1 VAQGVESDCDL
12 DGLLDP
18 CEIAQGLEQDCDL
31 DGIPDSCAIAD
42 ALVDDC
48 DLNGVPDSCDIAS
61 GADQNGNGI
70 PDVCENIVFRRGD
83 CNASGGF
90 NIADAIIVLNYLFAL
105 TDAVT
110 CIDACDAND
119 DAGIDIADAVFLLGA
134 LFAGGPLP
142 LAPYPDCGEDPTVDT
157 LDCETYGAP
166 CP

>member
-1 VAQGVESDCDL
+1 
-12 DGLLDP
+12 
-18 CEIAQGLEQDCDL
+18 DCDL
-31 DGIPDSCAIAD
+31 DGIPDSCAIAG

-61 GADQNGNGI
+61 GADQDGNGI

-110 CIDACDAND
+110 CLDACDAND
-119 DAGIDIADAVFLLGA
+119 DAGIDIADAVFVLGA